1 MYHKI
6 ITIIL
11 SMLIVSA
18 LLSGCA
24 KESTTSDESVTE
36 VKTTEITISTA
47 QTESSAPVIEIGVSG
62 EILNFPFKY
71 EDLEKLIDL
80 SDCQNVYFEERG
92 FTICNVYQGWKQI
105 CTLFVTGDVSK
116 HTQETLVTAITLD
129 NPENDVFTINDLK
142 NDTFDDF
149 KSKFGESESDSESL
163 YEKSWENI
171 LLCAMFDDKTEEAT
185 YIMLLDTDYP
195 YSL

>member
-1 MYHKI
+1 
-6 ITIIL
+6 
-11 SMLIVSA
+11 MLIVSA

-129 NPENDVFTINDLK
+129 NPENGVFTINDLK

-171 LLCAMFDDKTEEAT
+171 LLCAMFDDKNGEAT